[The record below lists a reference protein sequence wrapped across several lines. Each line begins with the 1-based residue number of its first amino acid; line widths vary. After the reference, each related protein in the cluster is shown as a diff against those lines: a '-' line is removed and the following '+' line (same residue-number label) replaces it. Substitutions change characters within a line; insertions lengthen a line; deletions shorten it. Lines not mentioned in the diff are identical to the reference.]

1 MLTIKLL
8 LLSYSII
15 PIASLLLTCGLL
27 LIIRLQNINR
37 INRSREPTRSFI
49 RITIGFAIFFEKSCL
64 NRYHAL
70 HELYLIHNVYTVHI
84 KSYIIHIYRNI
95 AVIIIIIIIIY
106 CGSQL
111 VTSICVKPSG
121 IAVT

>member
-15 PIASLLLTCGLL
+15 PIASLLQTGGLL
-27 LIIRLQNINR
+27 LIIRQQNINR

-70 HELYLIHNVYTVHI
+70 HQLYLIHNVYTVYI
-84 KSYIIHIYRNI
+84 KSYIYIYINRNI
-95 AVIIIIIIIIY
+95 AVIIIIIIIY